1 MPRLVELTNKILQQI
16 MRFFLPNNIDN
27 LSVCCKTHYILSVKN
42 IPKHKEMKLQY
53 YCASSISH
61 KFSEWH
67 PIFIVRSLFQK
78 PDIAVYV
85 GTLKIWSYS
94 SARQPETSEKPTNT
108 CNDLQNTLSAILY
121 SFPCLTAKEKETCME
136 GLLFGRQSPALALR
150 AFILSYL
157 EKMEI
162 RVGWSTY

>member
-1 MPRLVELTNKILQQI
+1 MPRLLELPNKILEQI

-27 LSVCCKTHYILSVKN
+27 LSVCCKNFYILSAKN
-42 IPKHKEMKLQY
+42 FAKHKEMKLQY
-53 YCASSISH
+53 YCASSI
-61 KFSEWH
+61 FSEWH

-85 GTLKIWSYS
+85 GTLEIWSYS
-94 SARQPETSEKPTNT
+94 SARQPEISEKPTNT

-121 SFPCLTAKEKETCME
+121 SFSCLTAKEKETCME
-136 GLLFGRQSPALALR
+136 GLLFVRQSPALALR